1 MKLNEA
7 VNRKMKD
14 KMHTV
19 KKWEDKGDM
28 VFLTFY
34 NKDYYFDA
42 IKMFSNSIVL
52 DCHTSV
58 RYSICVFFD
67 DVFKLMYDVDSYGK
81 STKDVALD
89 GMTDEDMQELHK
101 QIMGGRK

>member
-14 KMHTV
+14 KMHSV

-34 NKDYYFDA
+34 NKDEQKYD
-42 IKMFSNSIVL
+42 
-52 DCHTSV
+52 
-58 RYSICVFFD
+58 
-67 DVFKLMYDVDSYGK
+67 KLIN
-81 STKDVALD
+81 AF
-89 GMTDEDMQELHK
+89 ENA
-101 QIMGGRK
+101 